1 MTGDGLYKTNISILH
16 NYGQSPFL
24 MGKSTIFMAM
34 FNSYVKLPDAI
45 PLIEMVMTW
54 GRFMIGFTVRY
65 LYGIIMALQLGFAS
79 LQPRVG

>member
-1 MTGDGLYKTNISILH
+1 
-16 NYGQSPFL
+16 
-24 MGKSTIFMAM
+24 M

>member
-1 MTGDGLYKTNISILH
+1 
-16 NYGQSPFL
+16 
-24 MGKSTIFMAM
+24 MAM